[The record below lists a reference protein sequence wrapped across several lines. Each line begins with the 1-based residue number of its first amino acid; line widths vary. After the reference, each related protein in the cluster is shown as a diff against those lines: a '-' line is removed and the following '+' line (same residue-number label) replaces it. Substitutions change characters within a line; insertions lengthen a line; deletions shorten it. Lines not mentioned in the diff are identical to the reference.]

1 MEQIKLIDDESIDCI
16 ITSPPYWGLRDY
28 GDAEQWGLEPDFHD
42 YLDKMMLLM
51 EELRRVM
58 KPTATCW
65 VNLGDTYAGG
75 RAHSDWSGAD
85 DRFKSKAMKDG
96 RFSSIKKNHI
106 EAKSQYGIP
115 QRFYTMCIDDGWV
128 ARNWVTWMKNN
139 SMPFSGTDRLK
150 NMTEPVMFFAKS
162 QKYYFDL
169 DPVRKKDHPFFSGA
183 KRKPVDKAG
192 QTGLF
197 EDEPVWLEE
206 EGNKRDDNPY
216 PNGPPLH
223 GIHRH
228 RADARKQDNTLLADG
243 KPDPTKKGFN
253 DRWKNRKFAS
263 GDGYNNSTNQTMN
276 ERCTGGFDN
285 VTGEYLGN
293 PKGANPGDVFQINTK
308 PTKEAHFATF
318 PVDLPKTI
326 LKMACPPDGIV
337 LDPFFGSG
345 TTGIAAEE
353 LGLKWVG
360 IELNAEYVEIAR
372 KRLEPYMSDKLI

>member
-1 MEQIKLIDDESIDCI
+1 MRFDDECVDCV

-28 GDAEQWGLEPDFHD
+28 GEKDQWGLEPDFHD

-51 EELRRVM
+51 EQLKRVL
-58 KPTATCW
+58 KKTGTCW

-85 DRFKSKAMKDG
+85 DRFKSEAMKKG
-96 RFSSIKKNHI
+96 QFTSIKKNHI

-115 QRFYTMCIDDGWV
+115 QRFYTMCIDNGWI
-128 ARNWVTWMKNN
+128 ARNWVTWMKDNA
-139 SMPFSGTDRLK
+139 MPFSGKDRLK
-150 NMTEPVMFFAKS
+150 NMTEPVMFFAKD
-162 QKYYFDL
+162 QKYFFDL

-183 KRKPVDKAG
+183 KRKPIDKSG

-197 EDEPVWLEE
+197 EDEPSQTGSEIHEKYEDTPQSNVARLHKDRD
-206 EGNKRDDNPY
+206 GN
-216 PNGPPLH
+216 PN
-223 GIHRH
+223 
-228 RADARKQDNTLLADG
+228 KQDNTIRADG
-243 KPDPTKKGFN
+243 KPDATKVGFN
-253 DRWKNRKFAS
+253 ERWKNRKFGS
-263 GDGYNNSTNQTMN
+263 KDGYNNSTNQTMN
-276 ERCTGGFDN
+276 DRCTGGFDN

-293 PKGANPGDVFQINTK
+293 EKGANPGDVLRINTK

-326 LKMACPPDGIV
+326 LQMACPPDGIV

-360 IELNAEYVEIAR
+360 IELNPEYVKIAR
-372 KRLEPYMSDKLI
+372 KRLEPYMSEKIV